1 MNGCVLEFIVSSWSK
16 VSRVI
21 VVSAGVL
28 VFWALVFLW
37 SQAEGLTKGPNA
49 ACPPGRVIG
58 APTPVI
64 LLSIPPP
71 LPPTPTPSNRNLTSP
86 LNTPRPAPTAIV
98 FSVTETIDLAPAL
111 AAGEKGKLYVCKKN
125 GAYVVILIRPG
136 TPISDLRLE
145 NGDVLFRDDPPDNA
159 RMVPPPRPTFAT
171 PVLTRTPTGPVQVKP

>member
-64 LLSIPPP
+64 SLSIPPP
-71 LPPTPTPSNRNLTSP
+71 LPPTPTPTNRNLTSP
-86 LNTPRPAPTAIV
+86 LNTPRYAPTAIV
-98 FSVTETIDLAPAL
+98 FSLAKTIDLDPTL
-111 AAGEKGKLYVCKKN
+111 AYEQKTKVVVCKRD
-125 GAYVVILIRPG
+125 GSYLAFLAPRLWAIV
-136 TPISDLRLE
+136 DLRLE
-145 NGDVLFRDDPPDNA
+145 NGDVIFLIDPQRSFPKVD
-159 RMVPPPRPTFAT
+159 VPTYVAPTPA
-171 PVLTRTPTGPVQVKP
+171 K